1 MTRHTLPIFSIVGGF
16 MGWAQWMIVELP
28 VEEQLTLEKQARTPL
43 HQGSSDQIRQL
54 CSSLIRQNHMQ
65 QKLLKQAT
73 GRIIELE
80 AMAAC
85 LDIQT

>member
-1 MTRHTLPIFSIVGGF
+1 MS
-16 MGWAQWMIVELP
+16 WAQWMIVELP
-28 VEEQLTLEKQARTPL
+28 VEEQLTLEKHARMPL
-43 HQGSSDQIRQL
+43 HQGSIDQVRQL

-65 QKLLKQAT
+65 QQLLKQAT

-85 LDIQT
+85 LGVQT

>member
-1 MTRHTLPIFSIVGGF
+1 MV
-16 MGWAQWMIVELP
+16 VELP
-28 VEEQLTLEKQARTPL
+28 FEEQLTLEKQARTPL
-43 HQGSSDQIRQL
+43 HQGNSDQIRQL

-85 LDIQT
+85 LDI

>member
-1 MTRHTLPIFSIVGGF
+1 

-28 VEEQLTLEKQARTPL
+28 VEEQLTLEKQARVPL
-43 HQGSSDQIRQL
+43 HQGSADQIRQL
-54 CSSLIRQNHMQ
+54 CSSLIRQNHHQ

-85 LDIQT
+85 FDIQT

>member
-1 MTRHTLPIFSIVGGF
+1 
-16 MGWAQWMIVELP
+16 MGWAEWMIVELP
-28 VEEQLTLEKQARTPL
+28 VEEQLTLEKQARVPL
-43 HQGSSDQIRQL
+43 HQGSTDQIRQL

>member
-1 MTRHTLPIFSIVGGF
+1 MS
-16 MGWAQWMIVELP
+16 WAQWMIVELP
-28 VEEQLTLEKQARTPL
+28 VEEQLTLEKHARVPL
-43 HQGSSDQIRQL
+43 HQGSADQIRQL
-54 CSSLIRQNHMQ
+54 CSSLIRQNHHQ

-73 GRIIELE
+73 SRIIELE